1 MNDNSLTKLE
11 QKSVLLMN
19 FDNSATEQIL
29 TLIEH
34 FNFNSNLATN
44 KQQFDN
50 YIKAKQYDLIIFF
63 INNPDNK
70 DAFSITSELR
80 NQRATFKLPIVIIS
94 TIIEPNWVNAIVAAG
109 VTEYIVPPL
118 NQQVLMTRF
127 IHAMEYPI
135 RNHQSNMIA
144 NPPRPFV
151 NKEIS
156 ELCVLVVDD
165 IIDNIE
171 IITGIIGDSYKVKAA
186 KNAAQAMK
194 VCLSDSPPEIV
205 LLDIMMPDIDGLTF
219 CKQLTANPLTQ
230 DIRVIFTSALTSTD
244 DVVRGL
250 KLGAVD
256 YIPKPI
262 IPEILLA
269 RVEVHS
275 KLIIQRRALQ
285 AQIDLMLNN
294 SQKA

>member
-1 MNDNSLTKLE
+1 MNDNSLSKLE

-19 FDNSATEQIL
+19 FENSATEQIL

-44 KQQFDN
+44 KQQLDN

-94 TIIEPNWVNAIVAAG
+94 TIIEPNWVNSIVVAG

-127 IHAMEYPI
+127 IHAIEYPI
-135 RNHQSNMIA
+135 RNHQTNMIV
-144 NPPRPFV
+144 NPARTFTQK
-151 NKEIS
+151 NIS
-156 ELCVLVVDD
+156 DLCVLVVDD
-165 IIDNIE
+165 ISDNIE
-171 IITGIIGDSYKVKAA
+171 IITGVIGGSYKVKAA

-194 VCLSDSPPEIV
+194 VCLSDSPPELV
-205 LLDIMMPDIDGLTF
+205 LLDIMMPGIDGLTF
-219 CKQLTANPLTQ
+219 CKQLAANPLTQ

-269 RVEVHS
+269 RIDVHS

-285 AQIDLMLNN
+285 AQIDLMLDNA
-294 SQKA
+294 QR